1 MSKPIVAVTMGD
13 PSGIGPEVVVKAA
26 RDAAVRR
33 ACRVVIVGDAALLQ
47 RAHAPRWPNRESGS
61 AAPTDAPVLVE
72 SVTCLKPDAV
82 RPGRST
88 RNGGEASYRYIL
100 RAVELIGAGGAD
112 AMATAPINKKAL
124 NDAGHAWPGHT
135 ELLADLTHTR
145 EVRMMLYGS
154 RLKVVLVTVHLPL
167 TEVAASLTR
176 RRIRTTIELTHR
188 SLQEWF
194 GLAEPRLAVAA
205 LNPHGGEDGMFGQEE
220 RRVIRPAVRDCS
232 GRGMCVSGPV
242 PADSL
247 FHRAVAGEFDAVIC
261 MYHDQGLGP
270 FKLLHFTDGVNL
282 TLGLPIIRTSVDHG
296 TAYDIAGKGVAD
308 PRSMKQAILLAAKLA
323 RAREAQPSA
332 APPPPLDSRFRG
344 NDGEGSGDGGAG
356 RGNGGQS

>member
-1 MSKPIVAVTMGD
+1 MSKPVVAVTMGD

-33 ACRVVIVGDAALLQ
+33 ACHVLIVGDPWLLE
-47 RAHAPRWPNRESGS
+47 RARAPRWPVRESGS
-61 AAPTDAPVLVE
+61 AARPDAPVLVE
-72 SVTCLKPDAV
+72 SVTRLKPAAG

-88 RNGGEASYRYIL
+88 QAGGEASYRYIL

-112 AMATAPINKKAL
+112 AMATAPISKKTL

-135 ELLADLTHTR
+135 ELLADLTRTR
-145 EVRMMLYGS
+145 EVRMMLYGP

-167 TEVAASLTR
+167 AEVAATLTR
-176 RRIRTTIELTHR
+176 KRVRNTIELTHR
-188 SLQEWF
+188 SLREWF

-220 RRVIRPAVRDCS
+220 RRVIWPAVRDCS

-247 FHRAVAGEFDAVIC
+247 FHRAAAGEYDAVVC

-282 TLGLPIIRTSVDHG
+282 TLGLPLIRTSVDHG

-308 PRSMKQAILLAAKLA
+308 ARSMKQAILVAAKLA
-323 RAREAQPSA
+323 RTGEARPSA
-332 APPPPLDSRFRG
+332 PGMTEESAGKAERG
-344 NDGEGSGDGGAG
+344 RAG
-356 RGNGGQS
+356 VTK